1 VNIWIGLGEDAI
13 NSLSPFS
20 GFAIDL
26 HG

>member
-1 VNIWIGLGEDAI
+1 VGLGEDAI
-13 NSLSPFS
+13 DRLSPFS